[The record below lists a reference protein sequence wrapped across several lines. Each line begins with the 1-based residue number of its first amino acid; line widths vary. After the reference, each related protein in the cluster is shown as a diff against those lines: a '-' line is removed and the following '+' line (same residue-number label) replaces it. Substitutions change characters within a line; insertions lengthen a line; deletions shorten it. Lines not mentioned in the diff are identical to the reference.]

1 MNGTIPINQEEA
13 ANKLKSYFD
22 NNQRLIAVMG
32 FGAGMYLLG
41 RFNGF
46 KNGYIKGYNQNFMNV
61 IQSARNVK

>member
-13 ANKLKSYFD
+13 ANRLKGYIND
-22 NNQRLIAVMG
+22 NRRSIAVMG

-46 KNGYIKGYNQNFMNV
+46 KNGYIKGYNQNFLNV